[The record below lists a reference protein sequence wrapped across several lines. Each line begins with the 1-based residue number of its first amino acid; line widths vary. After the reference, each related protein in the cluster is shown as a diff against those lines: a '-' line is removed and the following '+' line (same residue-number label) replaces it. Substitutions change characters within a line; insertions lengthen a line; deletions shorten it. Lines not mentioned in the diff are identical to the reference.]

1 MVGVFVPC
9 IVFYFFIRHDGT
21 DDETG
26 KNKQTKKK
34 IPKKTG
40 DTLRDFDVLSYAFI
54 YLFPVV
60 SLHEKVC
67 WWTLWDLSVMFSC
80 FPFLSKQ
87 PINCMGAL
95 WYQLHKKL
103 HVLFLAT
110 CVYILLLPWV
120 FVLSCLE
127 IKESFPDNMSPK
139 VLLHCM
145 KSGRSDRC
153 FLSCSSDVRIVSGKS
168 KKQQQ
173 QGKKNGN

>member
-1 MVGVFVPC
+1 MMKLVKTNKVKNAKKQEILWGTLM
-9 IVFYFFIRHDGT
+9 FFHM
-21 DDETG
+21 
-26 KNKQTKKK
+26 
-34 IPKKTG
+34 
-40 DTLRDFDVLSYAFI
+40 LLSI
-54 YLFPVV
+54 YSLLFPCMRM
-60 SLHEKVC
+60 SADGH
-67 WWTLWDLSVMFSC
+67 WDLSVMFSC

-95 WYQLHKKL
+95 WYHLHKKL
-103 HVLFLAT
+103 HTHFLAM

-139 VLLHCM
+139 VLLHCV

-168 KKQQQ
+168 KEQQQ
-173 QGKKNGN
+173 QGKKPATKHKREKKSPSIWFYR